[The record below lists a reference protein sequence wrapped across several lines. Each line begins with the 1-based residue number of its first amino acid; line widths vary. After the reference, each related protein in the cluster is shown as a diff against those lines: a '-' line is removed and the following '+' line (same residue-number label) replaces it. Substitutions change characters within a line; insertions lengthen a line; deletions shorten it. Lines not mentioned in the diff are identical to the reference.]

1 MIHGINGTKKVQV
14 KMKVIPVCVCVCFF
28 KYCIDSLQQIGLNK
42 HMNPCMLPWG

>member
-14 KMKVIPVCVCVCFF
+14 KMKVIPVCVCVFF